1 MEEIPGTIT
10 GPEIEANKRRL
21 RAQYG
26 TLYDEV
32 SSILFRHDP
41 IGICRETNTD
51 EYEPEVGTIL
61 PRLRQAGSA
70 KELSGIIY
78 EEFFRWFNGDDL
90 VGPPSKYD
98 KIAEEIWDAYQK
110 FNSESRSK

>member
-1 MEEIPGTIT
+1 MEEIPDTIT
-10 GPEIEANKRRL
+10 GPQIEERKRQL

-26 TLYDEV
+26 ALYDDV

-41 IGICRETNTD
+41 IGICNETNTD

-61 PRLRQAGSA
+61 PRLRDAGST
-70 KELSGIIY
+70 KELSRIIH

-90 VGPPSKYD
+90 VGPPAKYD
-98 KIAEEIWDAYQK
+98 KIAEEIWNAYQK
-110 FNSESRSK
+110 FNSEGPPK

>member
-10 GPEIEANKRRL
+10 GPQFEAQKRRL
-21 RAQYG
+21 RNQYG
-26 TLYDEV
+26 ALYDEI

-41 IGICRETNTD
+41 IGICSETNTD

-61 PRLRQAGSA
+61 PRLSEAGSA
-70 KELSGIIY
+70 KELSRIIH

-110 FNSESRSK
+110 SNSESRPK